1 VAAVP
6 PPELLEV
13 RQLARS
19 EVDRVSRDLPY
30 RPRARH
36 VERLAEQDRGEAA
49 YLVAW
54 FGDVAVGHV
63 HVRFLAARRS
73 TQARREGCVE
83 LEDVFVAP
91 AYRRRGAARI
101 LLQAAEAVAITRGE
115 SLVGLAVEAANE
127 PARHLYVGAGYR
139 EIGRGP
145 FDLSYTAW
153 GDDGVPKRLTAAH
166 LYLTKR
172 AGAPPP
178 AIDRWLPA
186 YDVAERHE
194 REVALPPEQ
203 ALVHA
208 LTSPAAFGRTVR
220 ALVALRGMR
229 PAGSLEAFFAA
240 HGFVVLERTPTQWV
254 AGMAGRPWRPSGSL
268 LDVRSPEEWRAAAAP
283 GTIRAVADFRAEPL
297 GAGRSL
303 LVTETRVAAADAG
316 ARRRFAAY
324 WTVVGP
330 FSKLIRRRWLAG
342 LARAL

>member
-1 VAAVP
+1 VP
-6 PPELLEV
+6 PTALLEV
-13 RQLARS
+13 RPLGRA
-19 EVDRVSRDLPY
+19 EVDSLARDLPY

-36 VERLAEQDRGEAA
+36 VERLTEQERGEAS

-54 FGDVAVGHV
+54 LGDVAVGHV

-73 TQARREGCVE
+73 SQARREGCVE

-101 LLQAAEAVAITRGE
+101 LLQAAESEAIARGE
-115 SLVGLAVEAANE
+115 SLVGLAVEASND
-127 PARHLYVGAGYR
+127 PARQLYVSAGYR

-186 YDVAERHE
+186 YDVGERHE

-203 ALVHA
+203 ALAHA
-208 LTSPAAFGRTVR
+208 LTSPAAFDRTVR
-220 ALVALRGMR
+220 ALVAMRGMR
-229 PAGSLEAFFAA
+229 HAGSLEAFFAA

-254 AGMAGRPWRPSGSL
+254 VGMAGRPWRPSGSL
-268 LDVRSPEEWRAAAAP
+268 LQLRSPDEWREAALPGTVRAAA
-283 GTIRAVADFRAEPL
+283 DLRAEPL

-316 ARRRFAAY
+316 ARRRFTAY

-342 LARAL
+342 LARAV